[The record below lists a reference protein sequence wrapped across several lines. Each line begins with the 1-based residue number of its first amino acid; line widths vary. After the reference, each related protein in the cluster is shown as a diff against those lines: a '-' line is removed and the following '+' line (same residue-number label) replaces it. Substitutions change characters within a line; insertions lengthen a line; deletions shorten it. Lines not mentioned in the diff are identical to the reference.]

1 MNVLVSASARF
12 VVTEDGELWSAN
24 SSLDY
29 RFWTRYLDVFDE
41 VQLLV
46 RATPHPRP
54 PSEWRRVTGP
64 RVMGRPIPNF
74 RSLGEL
80 VRDYRHVTRTIRRAL
95 SDASAVDLRL
105 PCPIGEMV
113 WRSIG
118 ARPYGV
124 EVVGDPYDSFSPGAV
139 RHPLRPLYRWWF
151 PRQLRHQ
158 CTGACAAAYVTERA
172 LQSRYPSAP
181 AAFCT
186 HFSSVELHETD
197 FASAYRIRSR
207 GRGPLRLISVGS
219 LAHWQKGADVLTKA
233 VAACVRNSVDVE
245 LSFVGD
251 GKHRSELEARVAAA
265 GLRSKIRLLGQVS
278 DRGSLRDQLARAD
291 LFVLPSRQE
300 GLPRALIE
308 AMAQGL
314 PCIGTKVGGIPE
326 LLGAEDLVPP
336 NDVGALAKKI
346 REVAG
351 DPERR
356 ARMSARNLEKAK
368 DYRSDVLRARRVE
381 FYRYL
386 EAKTKEWLSHRKSPE
401 ACPVVSDCSEGKVA

>member
-41 VQLLV
+41 VRLLV
-46 RATPHPRP
+46 RATRQPKP
-54 PSEWRRVTGP
+54 PSGWRQVTGRRIRSWP
-64 RVMGRPIPNF
+64 VPNF

-80 VRDYRHVTRTIRRAL
+80 ACDYRSVRKTIRRAL
-95 SDASAVDLRL
+95 SGAPAVELRL
-105 PCPIGEMV
+105 PCPVGEIL
-113 WRSIG
+113 WRAMG
-118 ARPYGV
+118 PRPYGV
-124 EVVGDPYDSFSPGAV
+124 EVVGDPYDSFSPGAIT
-139 RHPLRPLYRWWF
+139 HPLRPLYRWWF
-151 PRQLRHQ
+151 PRQLRRQ
-158 CTGACAAAYVTERA
+158 CARASAVAYVTERA
-172 LQSRYPSAP
+172 LQFRYPSAP
-181 AAFCT
+181 GAFST
-186 HFSSVELHETD
+186 HFSSVDLHD
-197 FASAYRIRSR
+197 SDYANSYRTRSQA
-207 GRGPLRLISVGS
+207 RGPLRLIAVGS
-219 LAHWQKGADVLTKA
+219 LAHWQKGADVLSKA
-233 VAACVRNSVDVE
+233 VAACVRRGVDVE
-245 LSFVGD
+245 LSVVGD
-251 GKHRSELEARVAAA
+251 GKHRSELEASVAAA
-265 GLRSKIRLLGQVS
+265 GLSSNIHLVGQVS
-278 DRGSLRDQLARAD
+278 DRESLRDRLAQAD

-314 PCIGTKVGGIPE
+314 PCIGTNVGGIPE